1 MKHVQ
6 NHQKVSAIV
15 KRFDE
20 YVSDVREA
28 MAEAGGFS
36 VHCNVQMDGSV
47 DGIDIFPVLAAYY
60 DVKEVTSIH
69 SDGTEYNTIWIGYRI

>member
-36 VHCNVQMDGSV
+36 VHCNVQLDGSV
-47 DGIDIFPVLAAYY
+47 DSIDIFPVLAAYY
-60 DVKEVTSIH
+60 DVKEVTSVH
-69 SDGTEYNTIWIGYRI
+69 SDGTEYNTIWIGYRT

>member
-6 NHQKVSAIV
+6 KYQKACAIV

-20 YVSDVREA
+20 YVTDVNEA

-36 VHCNVQMDGSV
+36 VHCNVQLDGSI

-60 DVKEVTSIH
+60 GISEITSIH
-69 SDGTEYNTIWIGYRI
+69 SDGSEYNTIWIGYRE